1 MSSRQLLVNLTLL
14 HFMVYYE
21 IPPIQ
26 IKVTLLKR
34 NIIISIHNRMR
45 MHGTLYRIHTC
56 MCVEPQVFL
65 VGWLVNIRERRRGDE
80 VAKWWLL
87 EYILIGFVYSYT
99 LGRCLSLSR
108 CYYTAHYIVLQ
119 VREREK
125 ETNSGWLVG
134 CWWSGGDRS
143 IQAEPKESH

>member
-80 VAKWWLL
+80 VAK
-87 EYILIGFVYSYT
+87 
-99 LGRCLSLSR
+99 
-108 CYYTAHYIVLQ
+108 
-119 VREREK
+119 
-125 ETNSGWLVG
+125 
-134 CWWSGGDRS
+134 
-143 IQAEPKESH
+143 